1 MTVSTSPRGM
11 ANRIS
16 HVLNQVLG
24 SERFPV
30 AVDEVAL
37 EFSRQWFPAEPVAK
51 VQGEDLEGSSK
62 GC

>member
-1 MTVSTSPRGM
+1 M

-37 EFSRQWFPAEPVAK
+37 ELSRQWFPAEPVAK